1 MSAVHKTSIAAADV
15 TLPANSMWRKV
26 PFIAAAI
33 GLAGIGGTIAV
44 GGDHHENYFA
54 YLTAFLF
61 FLSIALGGLF
71 FCMIFFLTRSG
82 WNVAVRRIA
91 ESAAATLPVFALL
104 FIPVLLGKEHIYHW
118 MVPGAADHDPLLQ
131 WKQGYLNVG
140 FFLARS
146 GVYFL
151 IWTGLALLFRGLSV
165 KQDSSGDPAI
175 TRRLQALAA
184 PGIALGALSITF
196 ATFDWNMSIDYH
208 WFSTMYGVIYFAG
221 SFMSLF
227 AVLAIVTTLFRSQ
240 GLTRDY
246 ITVEHQHGIGKMMFG
261 MNCFW
266 AYTSFSQFM
275 LIWYANIPE
284 ETIWFMHR
292 WEGSWSSVS
301 ILLVVG
307 HFVLPF
313 FFLMSRHIKRNPVT
327 LVIGAAW
334 LLGMHYLDI
343 FWMIMPNVYH
353 GNASFG
359 LGEILSFVGVG
370 GVFVGAFTFLLSRAP
385 LIPVKDPRLPESLA
399 FEN

>member
-1 MSAVHKTSIAAADV
+1 MSAVRKISIAAADV

-26 PFIAAAI
+26 PFIAGAI
-33 GLAGIGGTIAV
+33 GLAGIGGTLAV
-44 GGDHHENYFA
+44 GGEHHENYFA
-54 YLTAFLF
+54 YLTAFMF
-61 FLSIALGGLF
+61 YLSIALGGLF

-140 FFLARS
+140 FFLARA

-151 IWTGLALLFRGLSV
+151 IWTGLSLLFRGLSV
-165 KQDSSGDPAI
+165 RQDTSGDTTI

-196 ATFDWNMSIDYH
+196 STFDWNMSIDYH

-227 AVLAIVTTLFRSQ
+227 ALLAIVTTLFRRQ
-240 GLTRDY
+240 GLTKNY
-246 ITVEHQHGIGKMMFG
+246 ISVEHQHGIAKMMFG

-266 AYTSFSQFM
+266 AYTSFCQFM
-275 LIWYANIPE
+275 LIWYADIPE
-284 ETIWFMHR
+284 ETIWFLHR
-292 WEGSWSSVS
+292 WEGRGALSPCCSSSVTS
-301 ILLVVG
+301 
-307 HFVLPF
+307 
-313 FFLMSRHIKRNPVT
+313 
-327 LVIGAAW
+327 
-334 LLGMHYLDI
+334 
-343 FWMIMPNVYH
+343 
-353 GNASFG
+353 
-359 LGEILSFVGVG
+359 
-370 GVFVGAFTFLLSRAP
+370 
-385 LIPVKDPRLPESLA
+385 
-399 FEN
+399 

>member
-1 MSAVHKTSIAAADV
+1 
-15 TLPANSMWRKV
+15 
-26 PFIAAAI
+26 
-33 GLAGIGGTIAV
+33 
-44 GGDHHENYFA
+44 
-54 YLTAFLF
+54 
-61 FLSIALGGLF
+61 
-71 FCMIFFLTRSG
+71 
-82 WNVAVRRIA
+82 
-91 ESAAATLPVFALL
+91 
-104 FIPVLLGKEHIYHW
+104 

-140 FFLARS
+140 FFLARA

-151 IWTGLALLFRGLSV
+151 IWTALSLTFRGLSV
-165 KQDSSGDPAI
+165 RQDTSGDNTI

-227 AVLAIVTTLFRSQ
+227 ALLAIVTTLFRSQ
-240 GLTRDY
+240 GLTKNY
-246 ITVEHQHGIGKMMFG
+246 ISVEHQHGIGKMMFG

-275 LIWYANIPE
+275 LIWYADIPE
-284 ETIWFMHR
+284 ETIWYLHR
-292 WEGSWSSVS
+292 WEGSWRAVS

-327 LVIGAAW
+327 LVLGAVW
-334 LLGMHYLDI
+334 LLGMHYLDL

-359 LGEILSFVGVG
+359 LSEILSFVGVG

>member
-26 PFIAAAI
+26 PFIAAAL
-33 GLAGIGGTIAV
+33 GLAGIGGTLAV

-146 GVYFL
+146 GIYFL
-151 IWTGLALLFRGLSV
+151 IWTGLALLFRGWSIR
-165 KQDSSGDPAI
+165 QDSSGDTAI
-175 TRRLQALAA
+175 TRKLQAIAA

-227 AVLAIVTTLFRSQ
+227 AVLAIVTTLFRRQ
-240 GLTRDY
+240 GLTRNY

-284 ETIWFMHR
+284 ETIWYMHR
-292 WEGSWSSVS
+292 WEGSWRSVS
-301 ILLVVG
+301 ILLAVG
-307 HFVLPF
+307 HFVVPF
-313 FFLMSRHIKRNPVT
+313 FFLMSRHIKRNPIT
-327 LVIGAAW
+327 LVIGACW
-334 LLGMHYLDI
+334 LLGMHYLDL

-359 LGEILSFVGVG
+359 LSEILSFVGVG

>member
-26 PFIAAAI
+26 PFIAAAL
-33 GLAGIGGTIAV
+33 GLAGIGGAMAV
-44 GGDHHENYFA
+44 GGEHHENYFA

-104 FIPVLLGKEHIYHW
+104 FIPVLLGKEHVYHW

-140 FFLARS
+140 FFLARA

-151 IWTGLALLFRGLSV
+151 IWTGLALLFRGLSIR
-165 KQDSSGDPAI
+165 QDTSGDTAI
-175 TRRLQALAA
+175 TRKLQALAA

-227 AVLAIVTTLFRSQ
+227 AVLAIVTTLFRRQ
-240 GLTRDY
+240 GLTKGY
-246 ITVEHQHGIGKMMFG
+246 ISVEHQHGIGKMMFG

-284 ETIWFMHR
+284 ETIWYMHR
-292 WEGSWSSVS
+292 WEGSWRSVS
-301 ILLVVG
+301 LLLAVG

-313 FFLMSRHIKRNPVT
+313 FFLMSRHMKRNPVT
-327 LVIGAAW
+327 LVIGAVW
-334 LLGMHYLDI
+334 LLGMHYLDL

-359 LGEILSFVGVG
+359 LSEILSFVGVG

>member
-1 MSAVHKTSIAAADV
+1 MSAVQKTSIAAADV

-33 GLAGIGGTIAV
+33 GLAGIGGTLAV
-44 GGDHHENYFA
+44 GGDHHENYYA
-54 YLTAFLF
+54 YLTAFMF
-61 FLSIALGGLF
+61 YLSIALGGLF

-140 FFLARS
+140 FFLARA

-151 IWTGLALLFRGLSV
+151 IWTALSLTFRGLSV
-165 KQDSSGDPAI
+165 RQDTSGDNTI

-227 AVLAIVTTLFRSQ
+227 ALLAIVTTLFRSQ
-240 GLTRDY
+240 GLTKNY
-246 ITVEHQHGIGKMMFG
+246 ISVEHQHGIGKMMFG

-275 LIWYANIPE
+275 LIWYADIPE
-284 ETIWFMHR
+284 ETIWYLHR
-292 WEGSWSSVS
+292 WEGSWRAVS

-327 LVIGAAW
+327 LVLGAVW
-334 LLGMHYLDI
+334 LLGMHYLDL

-359 LGEILSFVGVG
+359 LSEILSFVGVG

>member
-1 MSAVHKTSIAAADV
+1 
-15 TLPANSMWRKV
+15 
-26 PFIAAAI
+26 
-33 GLAGIGGTIAV
+33 
-44 GGDHHENYFA
+44 
-54 YLTAFLF
+54 
-61 FLSIALGGLF
+61 
-71 FCMIFFLTRSG
+71 
-82 WNVAVRRIA
+82 
-91 ESAAATLPVFALL
+91 
-104 FIPVLLGKEHIYHW
+104 
-118 MVPGAADHDPLLQ
+118 

-140 FFLARS
+140 FFLARA

-151 IWTGLALLFRGLSV
+151 IWTGLALVFRGLSIR
-165 KQDSSGDPAI
+165 QDTSGDTAI

-227 AVLAIVTTLFRSQ
+227 AVLAIVTTLFRRQ
-240 GLTRDY
+240 GLTKGY
-246 ITVEHQHGIGKMMFG
+246 ISVEHQHGIAKMMFG

-284 ETIWFMHR
+284 ETIWYMHR
-292 WEGSWSSVS
+292 WEGSWRSVS
-301 ILLVVG
+301 LLLAVG

-313 FFLMSRHIKRNPVT
+313 FFLMSRHMKRNPVT
-327 LVIGAAW
+327 LVIGAVW
-334 LLGMHYLDI
+334 LLSMHYLDL

-359 LGEILSFVGVG
+359 LSEILSFVGVG

>member
-1 MSAVHKTSIAAADV
+1 MSAVSKISIAAADV

-33 GLAGIGGTIAV
+33 GLAGIGGTLAV

-54 YLTAFLF
+54 YLTAFMF
-61 FLSIALGGLF
+61 YLSIALGGLF

-140 FFLARS
+140 FFLARA

-151 IWTGLALLFRGLSV
+151 IWTALSLTFRGLSV
-165 KQDSSGDPAI
+165 RQDTSGDNTI

-240 GLTRDY
+240 GLTKNY
-246 ITVEHQHGIGKMMFG
+246 ISVEHQHGIGKMMFG

-275 LIWYANIPE
+275 LIWYADIPE
-284 ETIWFMHR
+284 ETIWYLHR
-292 WEGSWSSVS
+292 WEGSWRAVS

-327 LVIGAAW
+327 LVLGAAW
-334 LLGMHYLDI
+334 LLGMHYLDL

-359 LGEILSFVGVG
+359 LSEILSFVGVG

>member
-1 MSAVHKTSIAAADV
+1 MSAVRKISIAAADV

-33 GLAGIGGTIAV
+33 GLAGIGGTLAV
-44 GGDHHENYFA
+44 GGDHHENYYA
-54 YLTAFLF
+54 YLTAFMF
-61 FLSIALGGLF
+61 YLSIALGGLF

-140 FFLARS
+140 FFLARA

-151 IWTGLALLFRGLSV
+151 IWTALSLTFRGLSV
-165 KQDSSGDPAI
+165 RQDTSGDNTI

-227 AVLAIVTTLFRSQ
+227 ALLAIVTTLFRSQ
-240 GLTRDY
+240 GLTKNY
-246 ITVEHQHGIGKMMFG
+246 ISVEHQHGIGKMMFG

-275 LIWYANIPE
+275 LIWYADIPE
-284 ETIWFMHR
+284 ETIWYLHR
-292 WEGSWSSVS
+292 WEGSWRAVS

-327 LVIGAAW
+327 LVLGAVW
-334 LLGMHYLDI
+334 LLGMHYLDL

-359 LGEILSFVGVG
+359 LSEILSFVGVG